1 MLQKREMK
9 KEDFEY
15 EIEEHERFFYSQLSE
30 RVKRQYAGLEAM
42 KIGYNG
48 VSIISKKFS
57 IHKHTIR
64 TGKKELLSRIVPPAK
79 TIRQK
84 GGGRK
89 KNACSKWID

>member
-1 MLQKREMK
+1 MK

-15 EIEEHERFFYSQLSE
+15 EIETHERFFYAQLSE
-30 RVKRQYAGLEAM
+30 RGKRQYAGLEAM

-48 VSIISKKFS
+48 VSIISKKFN

-64 TGKKELLSRIVPPAK
+64 TGKKELQEQIVPPPNK
-79 TIRQK
+79 IRQY

-89 KNACSKWID
+89 KNACSKRIA